1 MSLPWPLRIALA
13 LMLGGLTACATGQPQ
28 EIGPAVKG
36 IETPKVVRVAPPP
49 ERKDFHLI
57 ERRRWVPEEG
67 YYLTTYRKNQLTP
80 QERRPDLLM
89 APDGRHFIIFE
100 AKTTRFIS
108 TETGEEVFRLNVPFH
123 TASDGFFSR
132 DFRYFIFS
140 SPDFDLELAKS
151 VFVDSGNYPK
161 DRRPISTMFLINM
174 QDDFRIERIYYEKDI
189 CSKLHYD
196 PNDCAMIIEDNGP
209 INSSNQ
215 SLGDNELLIRE
226 IPSKNNP
233 RYEGGWPYYAYNFRT
248 KEVKTLPR
256 FSIKEMMEFVF
267 KSGLV
272 KPEEY
277 SAGIS
282 ETVRLVV
289 SEELL
294 RKDIVVYFV
303 RVPFKPVSEKNSSYA
318 PKLFHGL
325 ISINVKTGERKII
338 GVPGYEDTGGASI
351 RTYVRGDKIALLGG
365 TLFQG
370 RYTMADLYQVFQ
382 VTPEWQRLFSYS
394 NADKS
399 KVPLVL
405 GYLYAVRD
413 RDHYLGFR
421 SAKTL
426 TFTDVYLNP
435 LRSFTVPFRLGGL
448 SSEQSISVDGRTA
461 VGTDSDSKNI
471 YLIQFP

>member
-1 MSLPWPLRIALA
+1 
-13 LMLGGLTACATGQPQ
+13 MLGALTACATGQPQ

-80 QERRPDLLM
+80 QEHGPGLIM
-89 APDGRHFIIFE
+89 APDGRHFVVLE
-100 AKTTRFIS
+100 DKATRFIS
-108 TETGEEVFRLNVPFH
+108 TETGEEVFKLNILG
-123 TASDGFFSR
+123 SRYGSWFFST
-132 DFRYFIFS
+132 DKRYFFINS
-140 SPDFDLELAKS
+140 IDFDIDQSKREFIDLSLRVKKESERGVLLLIDLWNNFS
-151 VFVDSGNYPK
+151 VEK
-161 DRRPISTMFLINM
+161 
-174 QDDFRIERIYYEKDI
+174 IYYEKDI
-189 CSKLHYD
+189 CAKLHYN
-196 PNDCAMIIEDNGP
+196 PNDCVMVIENNGA

-226 IPSKNNP
+226 VPSKNNP

-248 KEVKTLPR
+248 KEVKILPR
-256 FSIKEMMEFVF
+256 LSNNEMVEFVLQ
-267 KSGLV
+267 SGLV
-272 KPEEY
+272 KREEY
-277 SAGIS
+277 SGGIS
-282 ETVRLVV
+282 ATVRLIA

-294 RKDIVVYFV
+294 KKDVVVYSV
-303 RVPFKPVSEKNSSYA
+303 RVPFKPSSEKNSPYA

-370 RYTMADLYQVFQ
+370 RYTMADLYQVFE

-435 LRSFTVPFRLGGL
+435 LRSFTTPFRLGGL